1 MDRLCQTNF
10 MEAKELYS
18 LEIEKEIRK
27 KVSEIMIDYEMN
39 FIIQQILLMKIIS
52 EFNLYTHT
60 CVFCG
65 KDNLDNYDTHLVL
78 RVFKEQYI
86 ICEDCY
92 NHIKKLPRPE

>member
-1 MDRLCQTNF
+1 MDRLLKVNY

-39 FIIQQILLMKIIS
+39 FLIQQTLLMKIIS
-52 EFNLYTHT
+52 EFNLYTEN

-65 KDNLDNYDTHLVL
+65 MDNLDDYDSHLIL
-78 RVFKEQYI
+78 RVFREQYR
-86 ICEDCY
+86 ICGNCY
-92 NHIKKLPRPE
+92 NNIKKLPMD